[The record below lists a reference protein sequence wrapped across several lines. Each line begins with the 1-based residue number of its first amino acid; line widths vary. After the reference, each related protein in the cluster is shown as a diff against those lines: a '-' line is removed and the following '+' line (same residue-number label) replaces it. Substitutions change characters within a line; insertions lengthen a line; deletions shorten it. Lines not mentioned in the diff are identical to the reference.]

1 VELVTQQQP
10 RLAEPPSS
18 HGERKLDIKVIYTGA
33 SATVAALA
41 AASSM
46 ARGLGARITI
56 LAAQVVPYPLS
67 LNDPPVPIE
76 FTERLLG
83 SLTSELED
91 EAGVEI
97 HLCRD
102 RDQTLR
108 QAVGSASVVVI
119 GARKRWWPTAEKT
132 LARMLRRDGRRVIL
146 VNT

>member
-18 HGERKLDIKVIYTGA
+18 GGERKLDIKVIYTGA
-33 SATVAALA
+33 AATVAALSA
-41 AASSM
+41 AVSM

-56 LAAQVVPYPLS
+56 LAAQVVPYPLA
-67 LNDPPVPIE
+67 LTEPPVPIE

-83 SLTSELED
+83 SMTSELEE

-102 RDQTLR
+102 REQTIR
-108 QAVGSASVVVI
+108 HAVGPASVVVI
-119 GARKRWWPTAEKT
+119 GARKRWWPTPEKN
-132 LARMLRRDGRRVIL
+132 LARMLRRDGRRVL
-146 VNT
+146 FVNI